1 MLKKKKEGNKM
12 KRSILTLKQYD
23 YTNQQEFEKHKKE
36 MENKGYMLITDKY
49 PLSQF
54 FNHQEIV
61 NGGKWCYT
69 ATYIKQTL

>member
-23 YTNQQEFEKHKKE
+23 YTNQKEFEKHKKE

-49 PLSQF
+49 HYLNF
-54 FNHQEIV
+54 LI
-61 NGGKWCYT
+61 
-69 ATYIKQTL
+69 IKKL